1 MSKAVERCCQVDARQ
16 SIVIHASTTSTALLT
31 HGANWIGA
39 AKAMVLNLRVG
50 TPLKVTPQI
59 SGIANVYIT
68 IHTSS
73 KIAGVAA
80 K

>member
-16 SIVIHASTTSTALLT
+16 SIVIHASAKSTALLT
-31 HGANWIGA
+31 CGANRIGA
-39 AKAMVLNLRVG
+39 AVVLNPRVG

-73 KIAGVAA
+73 KIAGVAT